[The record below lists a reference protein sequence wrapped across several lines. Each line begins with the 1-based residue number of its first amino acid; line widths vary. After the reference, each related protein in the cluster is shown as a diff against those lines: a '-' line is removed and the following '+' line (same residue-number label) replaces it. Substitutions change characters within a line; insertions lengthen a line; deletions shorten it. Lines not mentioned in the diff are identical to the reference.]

1 MLRKRLDEIQDQTQ
15 AEKEWWDKRRASI
28 QQEFMKELDEEADK
42 AAGNKAGSEEDGV
55 LVDSNTP
62 AGTPSG
68 GSKKK
73 KGKK

>member
-1 MLRKRLDEIQDQTQ
+1 MLRKSLQVIQDKAP
-15 AEKEWWDKRRASI
+15 AEKEWWEKRRAAVS
-28 QQEFMKELDEEADK
+28 EGFMKELDEEK
-42 AAGNKAGSEEDGV
+42 TGAGKAGSEEDGV

-68 GSKKK
+68 SKKK